1 MNVMRR
7 LTGRV
12 VASDVDLRAKVDP
25 GSPVAAPASDPAV
38 PVRLSAAEQDE
49 LSAALD
55 EAHAGDFEDGFAL
68 LSEIEEAWRTEIKR
82 RLEASERG
90 ETSAIS
96 AEEFLARLDGHAR
109 ERPTP

>member
-7 LTGRV
+7 LTGRG
-12 VASDVDLRAKVDP
+12 VASEVGLGGELDA
-25 GSPVAAPASDPAV
+25 GTPVAAPASDPKVSA
-38 PVRLSAAEQDE
+38 RLSAAEQDE
-49 LSAALD
+49 LSAAFD

-82 RLEASERG
+82 RLDAWERG

-96 AEEFLARLDGHAR
+96 AEAFLARLDGQIGGPR
-109 ERPTP
+109 